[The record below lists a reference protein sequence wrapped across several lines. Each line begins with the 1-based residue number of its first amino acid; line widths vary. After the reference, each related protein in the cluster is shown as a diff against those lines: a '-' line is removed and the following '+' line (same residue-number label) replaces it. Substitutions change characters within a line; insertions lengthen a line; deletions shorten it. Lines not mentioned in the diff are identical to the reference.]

1 MKSEDLKMKNIEKL
15 QKVIELHEEVKQRH
29 WNWGMKACDYR
40 SKYEEEHSMI
50 TELKHNDKE
59 YKIVQQTS
67 ITRKYTY
74 YDLEIYEN
82 GVRIQKDIR
91 FIKKMLK
98 EEVA

>member
-1 MKSEDLKMKNIEKL
+1 MKNIEKL

-40 SKYEEEHSMI
+40 NKYEEEHSMT

-67 ITRKYTY
+67 ITRNYTY